1 MSNLVTTVITVCD
14 RLDYLDSQIAAI
26 ENQSIK
32 SNIFIHWNNPA
43 PYTLQYPAFVYHN
56 TEKHLS
62 LYSRF
67 YNSINNRTPYTFIID
82 DDMLPG
88 TEYLSKCIEFS
99 KQLNDKV
106 LIGGLG
112 MNLVD
117 GESRY
122 KVKSRIGAHYDI
134 FPFKPTKV
142 DMVGQSYFMHSDVI
156 SHYTHTPPLHEYG
169 EDIHLAFCMYSNKI
183 PIYVLDI
190 DREDTKTYPDT
201 TFGKRGVDINA
212 QWRHPRHQVLR
223 DYLVKSFI
231 DKGWSFPKINSLI

>member
-1 MSNLVTTVITVCD
+1 MSNLITTVITVCD

-134 FPFKPTKV
+134 FPFKPTKA

-156 SHYTHTPPLHEYG
+156 SYYAHTPPLHEYG

-201 TFGKRGVDINA
+201 TFGKRGIDINA